1 MFVKG
6 ASEIILD
13 CCDSFQAFDGPNVPI
28 TPEFRATIEEAIASM
43 ANLALRTIIIA
54 KKKVDGSSFFIILG
68 FTDKDD
74 KGVFN
79 IEKTGLTMIGLIGIK
94 DILREEVPGAIK
106 ACKKAGVRVRM
117 VTGDNLLTARAI
129 AIECGIIDPRKRDSL
144 VMNGADFIE

>member
-54 KKKVDGSSFFIILG
+54 KKKVDGSS

>member
-1 MFVKG
+1 
-6 ASEIILD
+6 
-13 CCDSFQAFDGPNVPI
+13 
-28 TPEFRATIEEAIASM
+28 M
-43 ANLALRTIIIA
+43 ANQALRTIIIA
-54 KKKVDGSSFFIILG
+54 KKKVDGSNFD
-68 FTDKDD
+68 DKDD

-79 IEKTGLTMIGLIGIK
+79 IEKQGLTMIGLIGIK

-144 VMNGADFIE
+144 VMNGADFIEKIGGVVCKNCKTKLCDCPTDPEIAK